1 MTDHT
6 AAAALELDYHLREL
20 AEDIEFTEL
29 ELDSATDERE
39 RRRLLGVL
47 HALQAEYDESLE
59 ERNELFEQELAELT
73 R

>member
-6 AAAALELDYHLREL
+6 AAALELDYHLREL